1 MAHLCFAIMPFGLKH
16 DAKGKEINFDKV
28 YKTLIKPAIIL
39 AGLEPIRADEEK
51 AGGFIHIPMYE
62 RLLFCEFAV
71 ADLSVANA
79 NVLYEVGMR
88 HAIKPYT
95 TVSIY
100 DSGTTLPF
108 DVKPLRALQYTY
120 ANDSIENLETKINEL
135 ATLIKYNFDNDPIPD
150 SPLQQTIAGFTFPDL
165 TKLATQAQTF
175 KEWALETQ
183 SKIDQ
188 VKALVTAWKQLCNR
202 LNGLLWKTGTPQSD
216 IDNIQLQMKQK
227 VEAIQQFEIA
237 VNENILSEYN
247 LLNVLVQ
254 AYRAVDANAYTVSL
268 IEKVPKNTLSKN
280 IFLQQQLAHAYNMTG
295 NLDKAEEILTNLIN
309 KYGNDPETNGLLGS
323 TYKRKSK
330 VPGISPF
337 QAKGYINK
345 AVNAYQSGF
354 DSNPA
359 FYYPGINLVTL
370 LFDNNDKTAKE
381 LFEKYVPLV
390 AYAIDR
396 RIKNKP
402 GDYWANASGLQLE
415 IMRGNENN
423 AYDYL
428 SKTLSCDCFPWEKKS
443 TYDGLEN
450 LYQKNK
456 DKGLPNITWIET
468 ILQEF
473 KK

>member
-16 DAKGKEINFDKV
+16 DPKGKEINFDNV

-100 DSGTTLPF
+100 DSGTILPF

-120 ANDSIENLETKINEL
+120 TNDSIENIDTKVNEL
-135 ATLIKYNFDNDPIPD
+135 ATLIKYNFENEPVPD
-150 SPLQQTIAGFTFPDL
+150 SPLQQTITGFIFPDL
-165 TKLATQAQTF
+165 TKLASQAQTF
-175 KEWALETQ
+175 KAWALLTQ
-183 SKIDQ
+183 NKIDQ
-188 VKALVTAWKQLCNR
+188 VKALVSEWKQLCNT
-202 LNGLLWKTGTPQSD
+202 LNALLWKKDTPQTD
-216 IDNIQLQMKQK
+216 IDNIQHQMKEK
-227 VEAIQQFEIA
+227 VEAIHQYENA
-237 VNENILSEYN
+237 VNKNLLSEYN

-254 AYRAVDANAYTVSL
+254 AYRAIDANAYTVSL

-280 IFLQQQLAHAYNMTG
+280 RFLQQQLAHAYNMTG
-295 NLDKAEEILTNLIN
+295 NLDKAETILANLI
-309 KYGNDPETNGLLGS
+309 KQAGNDPETNGLLGS

-330 VPGISPF
+330 LPDISPF
-337 QAKGYINK
+337 EAKGYLKK
-345 AVNAYQSGF
+345 AAEAYQSGF

-370 LFDNNDKTAKE
+370 LFSSSDKSATD
-381 LFEKYVPLV
+381 LFNKYVPLV
-390 AYAIDR
+390 AYAIER
-396 RIKNKP
+396 RLKNKP

-415 IMRGNENN
+415 AMRNNEQS
-423 AYDYL
+423 ACDYL
-428 SKTLSCDCFPWEKKS
+428 SQALACDCFPWEKKS
-443 TYDGLEN
+443 TYDDLSSLLKKIKE
-450 LYQKNK
+450 
-456 DKGLPNITWIET
+456 KGLPGLEWVET
-468 ILQEF
+468 ILPELIR
-473 KK
+473 